1 MSITSSLHIG
11 VTGLLAHSR
20 SLSVIGNNVA
30 NVNTIGYKAT
40 RAEFANLLSTLEG
53 NVEIGRGVI
62 LAGITPLFL
71 QGALQTTGN
80 VTDLAIQGRGLFI
93 VRDSEGSP
101 FYTRAGQ
108 FHLDKNG
115 ILVNP
120 QGFALQGFPVDETG
134 KPLGGLGDIVLDS
147 GQILPA
153 SATTSIGLV
162 VNLNAAATTPTGD
175 WPGGSGTDAPPGDWL
190 AASNFSTIVTVYD
203 SLGQAHELTFLFR
216 KTDANTWEYR
226 AVIPIVDVQTDPTDP
241 ENWIAVGEG
250 SLVFNDDGTLDPD
263 NSTINDI
270 TISGFV
276 NGAADLTVL
285 ADDLSFVGSTQ
296 FARASSVFLVRQDG
310 FSAGTLTGIAI
321 NAQGLVIGQFSNG
334 STRAL
339 YQIALADFPSEERL
353 ANIGGNLFAQTFES
367 GNVRIVGT
375 PGTGVFGS
383 LVSGGLELS
392 TVDITQ
398 EFANLISSQRG
409 FQANSRMI
417 TVADQMYDEVVNLK
431 R

>member
-1 MSITSSLHIG
+1 MSITSSLHTG

-53 NVEIGRGVI
+53 NVEIGKGVI

-71 QGALQTTGN
+71 QGALQTTAN

-93 VRDSEGSP
+93 VRDSDGGS

-108 FHLDKNG
+108 FHVDKDG

-134 KPLGGLGDIVLDS
+134 RPLGGLGNITLDT

-153 SATTSIGLV
+153 TPTTSINLV
-162 VNLNAAATTPTGD
+162 VNLNAAATTPTSD
-175 WPGGSGTDAPPGDWL
+175 WPGGSGTDAPPADWL
-190 AASNFSTIVTVYD
+190 AASNFSTTVTVYD

-226 AVIPIVDVQTDPTDP
+226 AVIPIVDVQADPTDP
-241 ENWIAVGEG
+241 ENWLAVGEG
-250 SLVFNDDGTLDPD
+250 TLVFNDDGTLDVD
-263 NSTINDI
+263 NSTVNDI

-285 ADDLSFVGSTQ
+285 AADLSFVGSTQ
-296 FARASSVFLVRQDG
+296 FARASSVSRIWQDG
-310 FSAGTLTGIAI
+310 SAAGTLTGITV
-321 NAQGLVIGQFSNG
+321 NPQGIIVGQFSNG
-334 STRAL
+334 GTKIL
-339 YQIALADFPSEERL
+339 YQIALADFPSVEGL
-353 ANIGGNLFAQTFES
+353 ANVGGNLFAQTFDS
-367 GNVRIVGT
+367 GEVRIGT
-375 PGTGVFGS
+375 PGTGGFGS

-398 EFANLISSQRG
+398 EFVNLISSQRG

-417 TVADQMYDEVVNLK
+417 TVADQMYEEVVNLK

>member
-1 MSITSSLHIG
+1 MSITSSLHTG

-30 NVNTIGYKAT
+30 NVNTVGYKAT

-53 NVEIGRGVI
+53 NVEIGRGVM
-62 LAGITPLFL
+62 LAGLTPLFL

-93 VRDSEGSP
+93 VRDSDGSP

-108 FHLDKNG
+108 FHLDKDG

-134 KPLGGLGDIVLDS
+134 KPLGGLGDIVLDTS
-147 GQILPA
+147 QILPA

-162 VNLNAAATTPTGD
+162 VNLNASATTPAGD

-190 AASNFSTIVTVYD
+190 AASNFSTTVTVYD
-203 SLGQAHELTFLFR
+203 SLGQAHDLTVLFR

-226 AVIPIVDVQTDPTDP
+226 AVIPIVDVQADPTDP
-241 ENWIAVGEG
+241 ENWVAVGEG
-250 SLVFNDDGTLDPD
+250 TLVFNDDGTLDAD
-263 NSTINDI
+263 NSTVNDI

-276 NGAADLTVL
+276 NGAADLTVV

-296 FARASSVFLVRQDG
+296 FARASSIFLVRQDG
-310 FSAGTLTGIAI
+310 FSAGTLTGITI
-321 NAQGLVIGQFSNG
+321 NPQGLVIGQFSNG

-367 GNVRIVGT
+367 GNVRIVGA

-398 EFANLISSQRG
+398 EFVNLISSQRG